1 MIPKFHVWIEDI
13 GVSVS
18 EPQHEKGEDNLS
30 LDRLVEKKIK
40 ELINS
45 VKIKKN
51 TRPEQSVDENQII
64 NSIKSYLEK
73 ISPQQQEPQEN
84 PDAQPQENPDQLG
97 TQDSTESPQTQPPMQ
112 QPMQL

>member
-84 PDAQPQENPDQLG
+84 PDQLG